1 MGTLCYLQTKQSLMR
16 IVIQRDSYQS
26 IRFDALLST
35 HSRGCFRIRR
45 KTRTKFSRN
54 HFEIIANFM
63 LRFQLSFVVRLRSII
78 MLALCLIAFR
88 ILLRERG
95 LSYWMSN
102 GKRTSLALKFV
113 FVVVQLRSS
122 MSSCGCFQCVCVAYV
137 CMCLNVCGGVCAGW
151 FWEGFDS

>member
-1 MGTLCYLQTKQSLMR
+1 MR
-16 IVIQRDSYQS
+16 IVIQRIQLFDGS

-102 GKRTSLALKFV
+102 GNKTSLALKFV
-113 FVVVQLRSS
+113 FVVQFNSAVPCPRVGV
-122 MSSCGCFQCVCVAYV
+122 CGVCVWRVFV
-137 CMCLNVCGGVCAGW
+137 CVNECGLWWGVRRMVLGRL
-151 FWEGFDS
+151 DS